1 MAYVQNGPTM
11 GYGQRPR
18 GPLARFGLGD
28 EDSGVGTIAKVL
40 EAFLPKLQ
48 EIQAAG
54 DAQAQ
59 AAVDKVIADATGGK
73 PAASATQTASGS
85 NSTASVGGNDFVNK
99 NGVCKP
105 KNFPALSAAKDLQMQ
120 LNRIAKAKSIGT
132 IVVDG
137 DVGPGT
143 VGLVGRCNT
152 IGAGIPGAGSCST
165 ITGVLPAA
173 TQSAKAFAD
182 KIGAPPP
189 TATEVSNAN
198 QSGAITVTSTT
209 GQELLFKPPG
219 VQAGMFEKLKS
230 LPETVKILGGGAIV
244 LGGIL
249 LFKKVRGGRRSSS
262 SSSSASSSP
271 VMSLPAGVPLTSN
284 PARSRRRRRGRR

>member
-1 MAYVQNGPTM
+1 MGYVQNGPTM

-59 AAVDKVIADATGGK
+59 AQVDKVIADATGGK

-85 NSTASVGGNDFVNK
+85 NSTASVGGADFVNK

-105 KNFPALSAAKDLQMQ
+105 KNFPALTAAKDLQMQ

-137 DVGPGT
+137 DIGPGT

-152 IGAGIPGAGSCST
+152 IGAGIPGAGSCAT

-219 VQAGMFEKLKS
+219 VQAGMLEKLKS
-230 LPETVKILGGGAIV
+230 LPETVKILGGGALV

-249 LFKKVRGGRRSSS
+249 LFKRVRGGRRSSS
-262 SSSSASSSP
+262 SSSASSP
-271 VMSLPAGVPLTSN
+271 VMALPAGVPLTSN
-284 PARSRRRRRGRR
+284 PARRRRRRGRR